1 MTNVM
6 LEICPCPC
14 LHLGEVLPGPGV
26 LGVQLLD
33 VGVDLREP
41 LGDGGGVP
49 LPAPL
54 RMAADVQHGPRI
66 FFSVTNIF
74 ECHKYFG
81 SGDKYQYP
89 FKCINTNMFWTSHT
103 LKHDIQRFLMLS
115 VMVKYFCVCD
125 KYFCTPP
132 PLTVCTEL
140 QH

>member
-1 MTNVM
+1 MYRLLCPRAMINVKNDKY
-6 LEICPCPC
+6 

-66 FFSVTNIF
+66 FLSVTNIL
-74 ECHKYFG
+74 EYHKYFDRVG
-81 SGDKYQYP
+81 RQIS
-89 FKCINTNMFWTSHT
+89 F
-103 LKHDIQRFLMLS
+103 
-115 VMVKYFCVCD
+115 
-125 KYFCTPP
+125 
-132 PLTVCTEL
+132 
-140 QH
+140 

>member
-1 MTNVM
+1 M
-6 LEICPCPC
+6 PCPC
-14 LHLGEVLPGPGV
+14 LHLSEVLPGPGV

-89 FKCINTNMFWTSHT
+89 FKRINTNMFWTSHK
-103 LKHDIQRFLMLS
+103 LKHDITRFLMY
-115 VMVKYFCVCD
+115 VVCD
-125 KYFCTPP
+125 GKIFLC
-132 PLTVCTEL
+132 L
-140 QH
+140 

>member
-1 MTNVM
+1 MYRLLCPRAMINVKNCT
-6 LEICPCPC
+6 LYLQIVWQC

-66 FFSVTNIF
+66 FLIVTNIF

-81 SGDKYQYP
+81 SGDKYNI
-89 FKCINTNMFWTSHT
+89 F
-103 LKHDIQRFLMLS
+103 
-115 VMVKYFCVCD
+115 
-125 KYFCTPP
+125 
-132 PLTVCTEL
+132 
-140 QH
+140 